1 MFIILFIQY
10 GSNCSSFYA
19 VFIQIFVYKCFIVK
33 ISLFESYLKTRNISK
48 YACNQIR
55 QINETVYFGSKYKL
69 LDGGMTLTIH
79 IRKQIPCKY
88 IESGHIPQV
97 YIYIYKV
104 DSQLH
109 IKSQMTS

>member
-1 MFIILFIQY
+1 M
-10 GSNCSSFYA
+10 
-19 VFIQIFVYKCFIVK
+19 
-33 ISLFESYLKTRNISK
+33 
-48 YACNQIR
+48 
-55 QINETVYFGSKYKL
+55 YFGSKYEL

-104 DSQLH
+104 DSQLR